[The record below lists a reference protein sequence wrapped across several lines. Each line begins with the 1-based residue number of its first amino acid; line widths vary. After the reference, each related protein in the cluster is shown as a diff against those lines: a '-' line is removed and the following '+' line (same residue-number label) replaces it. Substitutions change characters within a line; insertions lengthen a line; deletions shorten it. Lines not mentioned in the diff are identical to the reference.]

1 MTRTM
6 REETQQLD
14 NLTIVA
20 ESLTHA
26 TGAPFP
32 EAVQAVRW
40 VQAYVQR
47 CVDAGLEND
56 LLIAMERSGLGDIC
70 EALIA
75 LVRPAVRR

>member
-1 MTRTM
+1 MM

-14 NLTIVA
+14 NLHVVA

-40 VQAYVQR
+40 VRAYVKR
-47 CVDAGLEND
+47 CVEAGLEND
-56 LLIAMERSGLGDIC
+56 LLIAMERSGLGDLT
-70 EALIA
+70 EALIDI
-75 LVRPAVRR
+75 VRR

>member
-1 MTRTM
+1 M

-14 NLTIVA
+14 NLTVVA

-40 VQAYVQR
+40 VQAYVKR
-47 CVDAGLEND
+47 CVEAGLEND
-56 LLIAMERSGLGDIC
+56 LLIAMERSGLGDVT
-70 EALIA
+70 EALME
-75 LVRPAVRR
+75 VVRR